1 MIIEHKS
8 KSDIISLLI
17 SANDTDNGT
26 ASLIILLIKCSAS
39 SLTVFKLVVYRF
51 LDKKPDAFM
60 YLGSYFII

>member
-51 LDKKPDAFM
+51 LDKKSDAFM